1 MMKSITI
8 TITPAGFTIN
18 ANELIVFA
26 INPAQVIAEKFFLKI
41 IKETA
46 SVCLN

>member
-1 MMKSITI
+1 MKSITI
-8 TITPAGFTIN
+8 TITPTGFTIN

-26 INPAQVIAEKFFLKI
+26 INPVQVISENIFLKT

-46 SVCLN
+46 EVCLN

>member
-1 MMKSITI
+1 MKSITI

-26 INPAQVIAEKFFLKI
+26 INPEQVITENIFLKT